1 MESFGKTAALILLS
15 ASLCSANFLEIGG
28 SVSYSSLLGDFGE
41 SLNGG
46 ASISVVCGAQISAA
60 EEISVMAR
68 FGKFRGGDNE
78 RLSLTAKNL
87 SARFLLSLIEGKP
100 YFAQY
105 SVGVIDFQRSVGS
118 HTERAMYPVVGFGGG
133 VAIPLSNRLEL
144 LLSIGFSRVLESARS
159 GDILSFDAEFSYH
172 P

>member
-1 MESFGKTAALILLS
+1 MESLGKTAALIFLS
-15 ASLCSANFLEIGG
+15 ASLCSANFMEIGG
-28 SVSYSSLLGDFGE
+28 SVSYNSLLGGFGE
-41 SLNGG
+41 SFNGG
-46 ASISVVCGAQISAA
+46 ASLAVVCGARMSPA
-60 EEISVMAR
+60 EEISILAR

-78 RLSLTAKNL
+78 RLSLTVKNL
-87 SARFLLSLIEGKP
+87 SARFLLSLIEGRP

-105 SVGVIDFQRSVGS
+105 SVGVMDLERSIGS
-118 HTERAMYPVVGFGGG
+118 HIEHARYPVVGFGGG
-133 VAIPLSNRLEL
+133 LAIPLSDRLEL